1 MIAATKASIG
11 DNGEQCGSFR
21 FRGGGAGRPV
31 AAGLGCLYRQRWRQ
45 ELCRRFQIP
54 RHLAEEPATNGE
66 TTVLQPASSTGNA
79 WVLTPQTTGG
89 GLVLQSTGSAGATV
103 VTCGSSGTCQ

>member
-11 DNGEQCGSFR
+11 DNGSNAGHFGSR
-21 FRGGGAGRPV
+21 WRRWSSCRSR
-31 AAGLGCLYRQRWRQ
+31 LGCLYRQRWRQ
-45 ELCRRFQIP
+45 ELCRRFQY
-54 RHLAEEPATNGE
+54 RASGGEPATNGE